1 MPRLLFPLLALLAFT
16 LPAAA
21 QQKMTW
27 HASETDQGGALVFG
41 VPDTEEVA
49 IFFLCDKGS
58 EEIIVQPMIGTKG
71 LAKDAAARAILTA
84 GSVSRTFAGKAVADE
99 DGGAVNV
106 EAKGKMA
113 DLKALAKGGK
123 QLTIETKG
131 AKRQV
136 TLDGAAAAVA
146 QFETACKAK

>member
-1 MPRLLFPLLALLAFT
+1 MSRLLFPLLALLAFT

-27 HASETDQGGALVFG
+27 HASQTDQGGALVFG

-71 LAKDAAARAILTA
+71 LAKDAAARTILTS
-84 GSVSRTFAGKAVADE
+84 GSVSRTFTGKAVADGG
-99 DGGAVNV
+99 GGAINV

-123 QLTIETKG
+123 LLTIETKG
-131 AKRQV
+131 AKRQI

-146 QFETACKAK
+146 EFEAACKK